1 MDKAELSKIK
11 REVLELG
18 EQIMTLI
25 DEGYIA
31 TAKDKTNQLWIIEV
45 ELYKAHEVELAN
57 KLTEILNMLE
67 DVIDKVNDL
76 RVYKR
81 AFAIELS
88 TLIE

>member
-11 REVLELG
+11 REVLEQG

-31 TAKDKTNQLWIIEV
+31 AAKDKTNHLWIIEV

-76 RVYKR
+76 RVYKS